1 MTVAMI
7 GELTNYTVG
16 ANGREM
22 PFASCQLAKPF
33 GCFQTC
39 KVLLPPANRGG
50 ERMRGM
56 RCVLLTR

>member
-1 MTVAMI
+1 MI

-39 KVLLPPANRGG
+39 KVLPPANRG
-50 ERMRGM
+50 ERECME
-56 RCVLLTR
+56 CAVFC

>member
-22 PFASCQLAKPF
+22 PFASCQLGKPF

-39 KVLLPPANRGG
+39 KVLPPANRG
-50 ERMRGM
+50 ERECME
-56 RCVLLTR
+56 CAVFC